1 MIWCFSRTQPARI
14 HKAMSQKATKHF
26 KKTDTDRKWRII
38 DAEGKILGR
47 LATEVAN
54 ALRGKD
60 KAIFTPN
67 QDCGDFIVVINAEK
81 IKVSGNKENEKVYY
95 RHSLHSGGLK
105 TETVASLRSRRPTE
119 IIRRAVKGML
129 PHNRLA
135 DRLITKLKIYAGA
148 EHPHQAQVAASK

>member
-1 MIWCFSRTQPARI
+1 
-14 HKAMSQKATKHF
+14 MSQKTTKFF
-26 KKTDTDRKWRII
+26 KKNETERKWRVI

-47 LATEVAN
+47 LSTEIAN

-67 QDCGDFIVVINAEK
+67 QDCGDFIVVVNADK
-81 IKVSGNKENEKVYY
+81 IKLSGNKETEKLYY
-95 RHSLHSGGLK
+95 RHSGFPGGFRQ
-105 TETVASLRSRRPTE
+105 ETVASLRKRRPEE

-135 DRLITKLKIYAGA
+135 DKLILKLKIYAGA
-148 EHPHQAQVAASK
+148 EHPHEAQVAAAA